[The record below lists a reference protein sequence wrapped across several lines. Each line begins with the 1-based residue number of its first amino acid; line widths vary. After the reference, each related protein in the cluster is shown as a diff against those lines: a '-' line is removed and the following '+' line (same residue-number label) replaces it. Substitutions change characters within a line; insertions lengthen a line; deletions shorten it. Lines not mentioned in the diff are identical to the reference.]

1 MIRADAVAKRS
12 QRSAGNMLRVCCL
25 AALVVACADSEPVER
40 VFVLTIAKQQ
50 VAQDMRVLRVTQGDA
65 VRLRWSTDQP
75 LKLHLH
81 GYDIEKSIAP
91 GQITEFAFKA
101 HASGRF
107 PINVH
112 TDESSQDHADGEH
125 VLVYLE
131 VYPR

>member
-12 QRSAGNMLRVCCL
+12 QRSVGNIFRLCCL
-25 AALVVACADSEPVER
+25 AALIVACVDSEPVER
-40 VFVLTIAKQQ
+40 VFVLAIAKQQ
-50 VAQDMRVLRVTQGDA
+50 VAPDMRVLRVTQGDA
-65 VRLRWSTDQP
+65 VRLKWSSDQP
-75 LKLHLH
+75 LKLHRH

-91 GQITEFAFKA
+91 GQISEFAFKA
-101 HASGRF
+101 QASGRF

-112 TDESSQDHADGEH
+112 TDESSQGHADSEH

>member
-1 MIRADAVAKRS
+1 
-12 QRSAGNMLRVCCL
+12 MLRVCCL
-25 AALVVACADSEPVER
+25 AALVVACVDSEPVEQ
-40 VFVLTIAKQQ
+40 VFALEIANQQ
-50 VAQDMRVLRVTQGDA
+50 VAKAMRVLRVKQGDS
-65 VRLRWSTDQP
+65 VRLKWSSDQP

-81 GYDIEKSIAP
+81 GYDIEKTVTP
-91 GQITEFAFKA
+91 GRVTEFAFKA

-112 TDESSQDHADGEH
+112 GSQPSQGHAPTEH

>member
-12 QRSAGNMLRVCCL
+12 QPSAGNMLGMCCL
-25 AALVVACADSEPVER
+25 AALVVACVASEPVER
-40 VFVLTIAKQQ
+40 VFVLAIAKQQ
-50 VAQDMRVLRVTQGDA
+50 VAPEMRVLRVTQGDA
-65 VRLRWSTDQP
+65 VRLRCSSDQP

-81 GYDIEKSIAP
+81 GYDIEKSITP
-91 GQITEFAFKA
+91 GEITEFAFKA

-112 TDESSQDHADGEH
+112 TDESSQGPAHDEQ